1 MGGLKS
7 LFGGGEKMKPPKAPP
22 PMPVPDDDLIKQQ
35 ELRRL
40 QLAQST
46 GRASTILT
54 DSGSG
59 DKLGG

>member
-1 MGGLKS
+1 MGS
-7 LFGGGEKMKPPKAPP
+7 LFSKPKPPSPPKPP
-22 PMPVPDDDLIKQQ
+22 PVMPVPDDDLVKQA
-35 ELRRL
+35 ELRKI

-59 DKLGG
+59 DKLG